1 MRETHFLRICD
12 RVLASNPGASLVDLA
27 TLYTTPY
34 WQLQYEL
41 YRDSFIPRESKKR
54 RSIIEEIVSCLLG
67 GYGFKAELGWAAF
80 SRLAESGL
88 IREGV
93 SYNEVYTALITP
105 FTVCGR
111 QTYYRFPQQKARY
124 VHSFLNRSDLSSIPK
139 DNDMALRDWLL
150 SVKGIGLK
158 TASWITRNYLG
169 SDNVAIIDIHIY
181 RAGILTGFIRPDLDI
196 SRDYYEIEKSFINYC
211 QEINVSPSI
220 MDIIMWSNMKH
231 THSIA
236 LSLINNH

>member
-1 MRETHFLRICD
+1 MEEKRFLHICD
-12 RVLASNPGASLVDLA
+12 RVLALNPDASPVDLA

-41 YRDSFIPRESKKR
+41 YRDSFKHCVSKSR

-67 GYGFKAELGWAAF
+67 GYGFKSELGWAAF
-80 SRLAESGL
+80 SRFAERGL

-93 SYNEVYTALITP
+93 TYDEVYSALITP
-105 FTVCGR
+105 FVVCGR
-111 QTYYRFPQQKARY
+111 QTCYRFPQQKAHY
-124 VHSFLNRSDLSSIPK
+124 VYSFLNRSDLKSIPET
-139 DNDMALRDWLL
+139 NDMALRNWLL
-150 SVKGIGLK
+150 NVKGIGPK

-181 RAGILTGFIRPDLDI
+181 RAGVLTGFISPGLDI
-196 SRDYYEIEKSFINYC
+196 SRDYYEIERSFIDYC
-211 QEINVSPSI
+211 QRINVCPSI

-231 THSIA
+231 THNIA
-236 LSLINNH
+236 LSLINHH